1 MLILKTDP
9 FTVHDKPYI
18 TSQLMDTDLILQNI
32 SRHIQLDKAEIDFFI
47 SHLQTKTIKRK
58 EFLLRQGDIC
68 KTENFIVKGCLRTY
82 TIDENG
88 FEHILMFGIEDW
100 WVGDLYSFLTQS
112 PATYFIDAL
121 EDTEIIQISKASL
134 EKLYDKIPKLDRFF
148 RLIFQNA
155 FIAQQ
160 KRINQNLS
168 FPAEQRYLDFIEKF
182 PSLEQRLS
190 QKQVSAYLG
199 ITPVFLSM
207 LRRKL
212 ARKLFIKLL

>member
-1 MLILKTDP
+1 
-9 FTVHDKPYI
+9 
-18 TSQLMDTDLILQNI
+18 MDTTLLLQHVG
-32 SRHIQLDKAEIDFFI
+32 RHIQLNQAETAFFL
-47 SHLQTKTIKRK
+47 SLLQVKKLKRK
-58 EFLLRQGDIC
+58 AFLLQEGEIC

-82 TIDENG
+82 TIDDNG

-121 EDTEIIQISKASL
+121 EDTELLQISKPNL
-134 EKLYDKIPKLDRFF
+134 DQLYEKVPKFERFF
-148 RLIFQNA
+148 RLILQNA

-160 KRINQNLS
+160 QRINQNLAYT
-168 FPAEQRYLDFIEKF
+168 AEQRYLEFMAKY

-190 QKQVSAYLG
+190 QKQVAAYLG

-207 LRRKL
+207 LRKKL
-212 ARKLFIKLL
+212 AHK